1 MHARS
6 DGRSTGEHRAG
17 NAALG
22 ATEEGAPVGIVH
34 LAAEYGWLART
45 GGLAEAVSGLASHQ
59 AAEGFPVAVIIPLH
73 RSVRSNAP
81 GLERVAGPFTV
92 QVGSRVEEARLFRIP
107 SEPGTPRVYCV
118 EHAYFD
124 RAGIYGEGGTD
135 YADNLQRWS
144 FFCQAALELLP
155 RITRSPCI
163 LHCHDWHTA
172 LAPVYLRTYHRDQPF
187 AVGVRTVLTV
197 HNAGFQGHFPPEAMS
212 EIGLPWELYTWEYL
226 EWHAQVNL
234 LKGGLKFADAVTT
247 VSPTH
252 AHELRTPVGGFGL
265 HDVFLWLGNRFSGI
279 VNGIDTREWNPATD
293 TQITARYSTA
303 DLSGK
308 ARCKA
313 ALQRT
318 FGLPQRRRIPLFAM
332 TARLTHQ
339 KGLDLITGEYTLFML
354 EAQFIFL
361 GTGESRYEQM
371 LKMYESRW
379 PDRISV
385 HLGFS
390 ERLEHRLMAGAD
402 IYLMPSLYEPCG
414 LAQLRAERYGAVPLA
429 RRVGGLTDTIED
441 GVTGFLFDEYSS
453 EDLLRVA
460 RHVMDRYHST
470 PSWEA
475 VMRVAMERDFS
486 WARSAERYLAVY
498 RRIRGLA
505 PAP

>member
-1 MHARS
+1 MPHPSESRPSGGHRSVESPLGHS
-6 DGRSTGEHRAG
+6 DGG
-17 NAALG
+17 
-22 ATEEGAPVGIVH
+22 PVGVVH
-34 LAAEYGWLART
+34 LAAEFGWLART
-45 GGLAEAVSGLASHQ
+45 GGLAEAVAGLAATQ
-59 AAEGFPVAVIIPLH
+59 AAAGIPVAVIIPLH
-73 RSVRSNAP
+73 RSVRSAAT
-81 GLERVAGPFTV
+81 GLERVAGPFHV
-92 QVGSRVEEARLFRIP
+92 QVGPRAEEGRLFRIP
-107 SEPGTPRVYCV
+107 TEPGKPKIYCI

-124 RAGIYGEGGTD
+124 RVGLYGEAGMD
-135 YADNLQRWS
+135 YGDNLQRWA
-144 FFCQAALELLP
+144 FFCRAALECLP
-155 RITRSPCI
+155 KVARTPLV

-172 LAPVYLRTYHRDQPF
+172 LAPVYLRTYHHDLPF
-187 AVGVRTVLTV
+187 ARGIRTVLTV
-197 HNAGFQGHFPPEAMS
+197 HNAGFQGHFSPDGMP
-212 EIGLPWELYTWEYL
+212 EIGLPWELYTWNHL
-226 EWHAQVNL
+226 EWHDKLNL

-265 HDVFLWLGNRFSGI
+265 HDVFLWLGDRFTGI
-279 VNGIDTREWNPATD
+279 VNGIDMQEWNPATD
-293 TQITARYSTA
+293 PHITATYA
-303 DLSGK
+303 VEDLGGK

-313 ALQRT
+313 ALQRS

-332 TARLTHQ
+332 TARMTHQ
-339 KGLDLITGEYTLFML
+339 KGLELITGEYSLFML

-361 GTGESRYEQM
+361 GTGEARYEAL

-429 RRVGGLTDTIED
+429 RRVGGLADTIED

-460 RHVMDRYHST
+460 RHVMDRYHE
-470 PSWEA
+470 PPAWEHM
-475 VMRVAMERDFS
+475 MRNAMHKDFS
-486 WARSAERYLAVY
+486 WDRSAEKYLAVY
-498 RRIRGLA
+498 RRILDQA
-505 PAP
+505 PVA